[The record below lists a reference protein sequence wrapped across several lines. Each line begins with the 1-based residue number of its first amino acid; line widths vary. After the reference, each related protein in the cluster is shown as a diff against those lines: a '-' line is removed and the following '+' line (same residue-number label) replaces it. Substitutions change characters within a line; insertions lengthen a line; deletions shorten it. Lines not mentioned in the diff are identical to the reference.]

1 MFEVWALACTKMLA
15 SNATD
20 LQALRIRGQVAG
32 GEVEQ
37 LWVPVFPGPASAW
50 HSGAE
55 KGGWV
60 QDSELAC

>member
-1 MFEVWALACTKMLA
+1 MLA

-37 LWVPVFPGPASAW
+37 LRVPVFPAQRVPDIL
-50 HSGAE
+50 E
-55 KGGWV
+55 QKRE
-60 QDSELAC
+60 DECRILN

>member
-37 LWVPVFPGPASAW
+37 LWVPVFPGPASA
-50 HSGAE
+50 
-55 KGGWV
+55 
-60 QDSELAC
+60 